1 MVTGVYSLAA
11 VYKGYYCE
19 RPDHAIFME
28 DCGRLWEFLVG
39 AWKSVMLKAVWNI
52 EAQLKRFQWGVI
64 LTIIL
69 ILSSNINIRL
79 ENILVILTKI
89 IAAFCP
95 CPKNLPEAKFKR
107 NWQRIVQDS
116 LMLTLSCMLVI
127 SLRHIYNE
135 KEQVGQK
142 K

>member
-1 MVTGVYSLAA
+1 
-11 VYKGYYCE
+11 
-19 RPDHAIFME
+19 ME
-28 DCGRLWEFLVG
+28 ISN
-39 AWKSVMLKAVWNI
+39 AKSSVEYR

-64 LTIIL
+64 LTT
-69 ILSSNINIRL
+69 RL

-116 LMLTLSCMLVI
+116 LMLTLLCMLVI